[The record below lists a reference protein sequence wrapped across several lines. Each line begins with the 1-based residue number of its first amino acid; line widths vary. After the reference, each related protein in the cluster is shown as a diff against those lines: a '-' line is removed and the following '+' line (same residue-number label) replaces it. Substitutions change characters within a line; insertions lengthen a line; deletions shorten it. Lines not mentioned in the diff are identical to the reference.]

1 MAAWFSLCLPQG
13 FRAACVPVTT
23 APVTTAMEGGPS

>member
-1 MAAWFSLCLPQG
+1 MAAWFSLCLPEG

-23 APVTTAMEGGPS
+23 VLEGGPS

>member
-1 MAAWFSLCLPQG
+1 MAAWFSLCLPEG

-23 APVTTAMEGGPS
+23 AMEGGPS

>member
-13 FRAACVPVTT
+13 VRAACVSLTT
-23 APVTTAMEGGPS
+23 ASEGGPS

>member
-13 FRAACVPVTT
+13 VHAACVSLTT
-23 APVTTAMEGGPS
+23 ASEGGPS

>member
-1 MAAWFSLCLPQG
+1 MAAWFSLCLPEG

-23 APVTTAMEGGPS
+23 SLEGGPS

>member
-1 MAAWFSLCLPQG
+1 MAAWFSLCLPEG

-23 APVTTAMEGGPS
+23 PVMTATEGGPS

>member
-1 MAAWFSLCLPQG
+1 MAAWFSLCLSEG

-23 APVTTAMEGGPS
+23 AVEGGTS

>member
-13 FRAACVPVTT
+13 VHAAGVSTT
-23 APVTTAMEGGPS
+23 NASEGGPS